1 MMTVEAHY
9 YSPDEYAKFTPA
21 KRQKHFQLMCAAKA
35 AKSPAKTSST
45 SATMAELTTAVS
57 ADSAAAS
64 AISEL
69 TVASTKRT
77 VTDCDVTNDS
87 DANDQPGWGRNR
99 DNPAVAGHQEH
110 VPKKTRT

>member
-1 MMTVEAHY
+1 MTTVEACY

-21 KRQKHFQLMCAAKA
+21 KRQKHFQLMRAAKA

-45 SATMAELTTAVS
+45 SAMMAELMTAVS
-57 ADSAAAS
+57 AVSAAAS

-69 TVASTKRT
+69 TVATTKHT
-77 VTDCDVTNDS
+77 AADCEVTNGS
-87 DANDQPGWGRNR
+87 DANDQPGWGCNR
-99 DNPAVAGHQEH
+99 DNPAVAGRQEH